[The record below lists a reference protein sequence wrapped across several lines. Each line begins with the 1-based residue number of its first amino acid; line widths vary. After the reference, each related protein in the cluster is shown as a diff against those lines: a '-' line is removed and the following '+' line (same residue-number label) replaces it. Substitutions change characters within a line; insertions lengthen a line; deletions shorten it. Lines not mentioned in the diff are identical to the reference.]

1 MLSFPY
7 PFFLVEILLPLPV
20 GTQMAK
26 TMLSSPL
33 NLSIGIK
40 LSNERFS
47 APRKSRTFSC
57 YVHARLP
64 LLFSDCWH
72 CLTIEE
78 VDNVHKR
85 QSAISRP
92 QGFSLKKK
100 WEGKGKI
107 PLGTRLSN
115 FQPKWSIAN
124 SSFLGESATI
134 IFLLSIKVSLFSPFK
149 SKFALQVRLFQIGR
163 DTNFWKFAGDATYK
177 TQKSKTNLHS
187 IHSNTR
193 TSKGR
198 V

>member
-7 PFFLVEILLPLPV
+7 PFFLVEIILPLPV

-26 TMLSSPL
+26 TMLPSPL

-72 CLTIEE
+72 CLIIEE
-78 VDNVHKR
+78 VDNVHKLK
-85 QSAISRP
+85 SAIPRP

-100 WEGKGKI
+100 NGREMGK
-107 PLGTRLSN
+107 
-115 FQPKWSIAN
+115 
-124 SSFLGESATI
+124 
-134 IFLLSIKVSLFSPFK
+134 SPW
-149 SKFALQVRLFQIGR
+149 GR
-163 DTNFWKFAGDATYK
+163 DWADAMGIIKNDSVIRPTTFISAYNLSHWYDFLNCNVDYSLWFNRIISFYK
-177 TQKSKTNLHS
+177 
-187 IHSNTR
+187 
-193 TSKGR
+193 
-198 V
+198 